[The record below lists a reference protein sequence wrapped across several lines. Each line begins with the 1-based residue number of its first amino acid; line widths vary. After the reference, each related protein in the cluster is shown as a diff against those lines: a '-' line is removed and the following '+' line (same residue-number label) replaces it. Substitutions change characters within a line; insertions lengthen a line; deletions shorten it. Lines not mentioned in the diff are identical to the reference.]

1 MQLDEMAHEKVA
13 TEERLNTLLEQP
25 FIKNAGTESETYKR
39 LQEVERLNMEKD
51 YTLRS
56 MQERLIRADD
66 EMGRLNDGLA
76 RTEMERDKA
85 RQELEDMRAQLHKSG
100 LEMEDV

>member
-39 LQEVERLNMEKD
+39 LQEVERL
-51 YTLRS
+51 TLWPRS
-56 MQERLIRADD
+56 APKPAVKLMSETP
-66 EMGRLNDGLA
+66 E
-76 RTEMERDKA
+76 
-85 RQELEDMRAQLHKSG
+85 
-100 LEMEDV
+100 